1 MRGTGSVRS
10 IAVRAVAPGAA
21 SSAPVGPRK
30 IRGQK
35 RRAQILAGGAGAA
48 RGRLER
54 YPTKLNQ
61 FDGGESVFRAGL
73 PSPKRSFGFAQ
84 AGAA

>member
-1 MRGTGSVRS
+1 MVVGSTW
-10 IAVRAVAPGAA
+10 IANTPG
-21 SSAPVGPRK
+21 
-30 IRGQK
+30 
-35 RRAQILAGGAGAA
+35 
-48 RGRLER
+48 LER

-61 FDGGESVFRAGL
+61 FDGGKSVFRAGL

>member
-1 MRGTGSVRS
+1 MVSGPGDNTMASAAAMKAVRVARSTGMGPGYSVR
-10 IAVRAVAPGAA
+10 AH
-21 SSAPVGPRK
+21 
-30 IRGQK
+30 
-35 RRAQILAGGAGAA
+35 AA
-48 RGRLER
+48 RARTLER

>member
-1 MRGTGSVRS
+1 MHLGLNPASLKMSMPSRG
-10 IAVRAVAPGAA
+10 AD
-21 SSAPVGPRK
+21 PRRILEK
-30 IRGQK
+30 TTVP
-35 RRAQILAGGAGAA
+35 LAGAKRSPDGPG
-48 RGRLER
+48 RRFRLER